1 METARLDPHVDAAE
15 RPDPASSIRVGAAFV
30 TGIVEGRFDVIEGL
44 FAPQVRFR
52 AVTPRTVREAGSAR
66 AARAVVEDWFGG
78 TDRRQLIQSSVSL
91 IADRVAVDYRL
102 RLREDG
108 ETWTVEQ
115 HAFAVIRAD
124 RIADVWLLCSG
135 FCSASSRFS

>member
-1 METARLDPHVDAAE
+1 MGTTRLDLHVDADE
-15 RPDPASSIRVGAAFV
+15 RPDHESSIRVGAAFV

-52 AVTPRTVREAGSAR
+52 AVTPNTVREAGSAR

-78 TDRRQLIQSSVSL
+78 TDRRQLIQSSVGL

-115 HAFAVIRAD
+115 HAFAIITAD